1 MNLRKLLLTGIVLLV
16 LMPASFFAGYY
27 YGRSERSL
35 PILKTSFSPQ
45 GRITVLIVGLD
56 QGINMPN
63 GEGRSDTIIVGSL
76 DLASNKGFILSI
88 PRDTRAYIPAA
99 GREDKINSAIV
110 INGIEATKEAI
121 SNLLGIPIDYYIKVK
136 VEGFQKIVDAL
147 GGIDIYVDRDM
158 HYKDDTQHLYI
169 NLKKGYQHL
178 NGYQAMG
185 FVRFRHEALGDLA
198 RIKRQQRFI
207 LALLNKI
214 RSPAVLPRLPFLLK
228 EIYKYVETNFTLSDL
243 LFLAKKYGKELPVV
257 ETAVLPGRPENIGG
271 VSYYIPDTDNL
282 QFVAQRILNPATTQ
296 ESGPT
301 VEVLNGG
308 GIPGAAAKAAQ
319 KLTELG
325 FSVVYIG
332 NAESFSNPK
341 TVILVHTDGMNE
353 STKILQQTL
362 GCGEIRKD
370 GTPGKADFTVIL
382 GKDFYP

>member
-1 MNLRKLLLTGIVLLV
+1 MRKLLLIGIVVLV
-16 LMPASFFAGYY
+16 LMPASFYAGYY
-27 YGRSERSL
+27 YGRSERPL
-35 PILKTSFSPQ
+35 PMLNTSFSPQ
-45 GRITVLIVGLD
+45 GRITVLIVGQD
-56 QGINMPN
+56 QGINMPK

-88 PRDTRAYIPAA
+88 PRDTRVYIPAA

-110 INGIEATKEAI
+110 ISGIEATKEAI
-121 SNLLGIPIDYYIKVK
+121 SNLLGIPIDYYVKVK

-185 FVRFRHEALGDLA
+185 FVRFRHESLGDLA

-228 EIYKYVETNFTLSDL
+228 EIYKNVETNFTLSDL
-243 LFLAKKYGKELPVV
+243 LFLAKKYGKELPIV
-257 ETAVLPGRPENIGG
+257 ETAVLPGRPMTING
-271 VSYYIPDTDNL
+271 VSYYEPDTDDL
-282 QFVAQRILNPATTQ
+282 QFIAQRILNPSVQ

-308 GIPGAAAKAAQ
+308 GIPGAASKAAQ
-319 KLTELG
+319 KLSELG

-332 NAESFSNPK
+332 NAESFSHNK
-341 TVILVHTDGMNE
+341 TVIMVHTDGLNE
-353 STKILQQTL
+353 STRVLKETL
-362 GCGEIRKD
+362 GCGEIKKN
-370 GTPGKADFTVIL
+370 GNPGKADFTVIL
-382 GKDFYP
+382 GKDFTP